1 MKILITGGNG
11 RFCRELKK
19 SFHGKNIHYQD
30 KKEFNILEF
39 KKIFLKLKK
48 LKINTVIHTA
58 GLSRPM
64 KLHDKDIALSID
76 TNIIGTSNVVK
87 ACQKLN
93 IKLIYFSTSYVYP
106 CTRGNYKEY
115 DFLKPVNNYALSKL
129 GGECAVQMY
138 KNSLILRITMTEFP
152 FVHKRAFKNAK
163 TNFIY
168 HHQFAE
174 ILPKLIKHKGIINVG
189 GKKMS
194 VYSFAKKDNPKVLP
208 LYLKKNDKFPK
219 DSSMNIAKF
228 KKIIKVKSLL

>member
-1 MKILITGGNG
+1 MKILITGGSG
-11 RFCRELKK
+11 RFCKELKK
-19 SFHGKNIHYQD
+19 SFHGNNIYYQD
-30 KKEFNILEF
+30 KKEFNILDF
-39 KKIFLKLKK
+39 KKILLKLKR
-48 LKINTVIHTA
+48 LKIDTVIHTA

-64 KLHDKDIALSID
+64 KIHDMNISLSID

-87 ACQKLN
+87 ACKKLN

-106 CTRGNYKEY
+106 CTKGNYKE
-115 DFLKPVNNYALSKL
+115 DDCLKPVNNYALSKL

-168 HHQFAE
+168 HHQFAK
-174 ILPKLIKHKGIINVG
+174 ILPKLLKYKGIINVG
-189 GKKMS
+189 GEKKT
-194 VYSFAKKDNPKVLP
+194 VYNFAKKDNPKVLP
-208 LYLKKNDKFPK
+208 IYLKKNDKFPR
-219 DSSMNIAKF
+219 DSSMNIEKI

>member
-19 SFHGKNIHYQD
+19 TFHGKNIYYQD
-30 KKEFNILEF
+30 KKEFNVLEF
-39 KKIFLKLKK
+39 KKIVSKLKK
-48 LKINTVIHTA
+48 LKVNTIIHTA

-64 KLHDKDIALSID
+64 KLHDKNIALSID